1 MTVVR
6 RIEIDSDDLAGL
18 TIVSARDLVVRCFF
32 EAQQETFSR
41 AAGHLRAPMSDD
53 ELKKLVEGAVRLA
66 FRSSG
71 GDFEA
76 PTRESLMAAVEKLA
90 AKAAGMGTPAD
101 VIEYHRGQLAKVFAA
116 LS

>member
-1 MTVVR
+1 MLVTPAESCFH
-6 RIEIDSDDLAGL
+6 IPS
-18 TIVSARDLVVRCFF
+18 SARW
-32 EAQQETFSR
+32 
-41 AAGHLRAPMSDD
+41 
-53 ELKKLVEGAVRLA
+53 KKLVEGAVRLA